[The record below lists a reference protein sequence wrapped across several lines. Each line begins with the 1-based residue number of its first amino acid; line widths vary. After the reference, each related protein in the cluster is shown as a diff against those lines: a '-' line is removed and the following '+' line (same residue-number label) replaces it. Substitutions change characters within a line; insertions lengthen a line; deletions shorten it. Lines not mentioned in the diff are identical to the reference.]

1 MKNQIIAAT
10 TALTIAMAAL
20 VPNAASAAPFNGLAK
35 AEIQTDATGIET
47 VGNRGRNA
55 AAGAAILG
63 LGAFALGAAVASGNN
78 RGYHGHGHGHGHR
91 RVRQRDCYIEK
102 VRIWNPRRG
111 HYVMRKEKVCY

>member
-10 TALTIAMAAL
+10 TALTIVMAAI
-20 VPNAASAAPFNGLAK
+20 VPNAASAAPFNGFAK
-35 AEIQTDATGIET
+35 AEVQTDATGIET

-63 LGAFALGAAVASGNN
+63 LGAFALGAAIASGNN
-78 RGYHGHGHGHGHR
+78 NNGYHGHR

-102 VRIWNPRRG
+102 VRVWNPRRG

>member
-1 MKNQIIAAT
+1 MTIKNSIIGAAT
-10 TALTIAMAAL
+10 AVTIAMAAI

-55 AAGAAILG
+55 AGAAIIG
-63 LGAFALGAAVASGNN
+63 LGAFALGAAIASGNN
-78 RGYHGHGHGHGHR
+78 HGYHGHR

-102 VRIWNPRRG
+102 VRVWNPRRG
-111 HYVMRKEKVCY
+111 HYVVRKEKVCY

>member
-55 AAGAAILG
+55 AGAAIIG

-78 RGYHGHGHGHGHR
+78 RGYRGHGHGHR
-91 RVRQRDCYIEK
+91 RVYQRDCYIEK
-102 VRIWNPRRG
+102 VRVWNPRRG
-111 HYVMRKEKVCY
+111 HYVMHKEKVCY